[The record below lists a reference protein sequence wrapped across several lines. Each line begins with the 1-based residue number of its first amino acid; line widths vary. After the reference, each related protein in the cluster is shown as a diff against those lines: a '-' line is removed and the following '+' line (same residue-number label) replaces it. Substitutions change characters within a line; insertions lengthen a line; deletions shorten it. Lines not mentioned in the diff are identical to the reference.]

1 MTILDRLLGFFG
13 IRRILLHKPLTL
25 LGQYYYDVLDR
36 IYASPYGIEEDIDW
50 GLMYYSY
57 DEEDPAVQVCVWE
70 TRKILHTVKHDK
82 DDRVVAAGK
91 VYIDKDKDF
100 LESLVSRA
108 VSGKRR
114 VYGKVD
120 YCHYGLY
127 DESEEE
133 YYVYNDDVYIM
144 VYRESGAYEQGH
156 SVTIEYVQ
164 RDTSATGHKENR
176 GISSARRCVAD
187 DRRRILAD
195 LEKTF

>member
-1 MTILDRLLGFFG
+1 M
-13 IRRILLHKPLTL
+13 
-25 LGQYYYDVLDR
+25 
-36 IYASPYGIEEDIDW
+36 
-50 GLMYYSY
+50 
-57 DEEDPAVQVCVWE
+57 
-70 TRKILHTVKHDK
+70 
-82 DDRVVAAGK
+82 
-91 VYIDKDKDF
+91 
-100 LESLVSRA
+100 
-108 VSGKRR
+108 
-114 VYGKVD
+114 YGKVD

-176 GISSARRCVAD
+176 GVSSARRCVAD